1 MISVYLLLDCVL
13 EAIEI
18 GENGHFS
25 GLGVQLGVRLGVHGK
40 TKCSERVCIWVFT
53 FNMEN
58 K

>member
-1 MISVYLLLDCVL
+1 MTAP
-13 EAIEI
+13 ER
-18 GENGHFS
+18 GENGRFS

-53 FNMEN
+53 FNIEN

>member
-1 MISVYLLLDCVL
+1 MQAVFCVL